1 MVTIKGEKMSK
12 SLGNIKSVRHVL
24 DNWGPNVIR
33 LFCLSG
39 HYSKAIDYSED
50 LLKENLIKWRQVET
64 AYYEMIMSDGT
75 GPIDEV
81 KQLASECRI
90 EFDSALE
97 SDFNTSLAINAFF
110 KLVKGINRIA
120 ASESMTRAAADIAL
134 PEFERMSEI
143 LGLQVQKVTESEK
156 QAITNLIK
164 QRETLRSQK
173 QYQEADKIRDQI
185 SAQNIVLLDHK
196 NKTVW
201 MKKEKIL
208 SDS

>member
-1 MVTIKGEKMSK
+1 
-12 SLGNIKSVRHVL
+12 
-24 DNWGPNVIR
+24 
-33 LFCLSG
+33 
-39 HYSKAIDYSED
+39 
-50 LLKENLIKWRQVET
+50 
-64 AYYEMIMSDGT
+64 MSDGA

>member
-1 MVTIKGEKMSK
+1 MSK

-24 DNWGPNVIR
+24 DNWGPNIIR

-39 HYSKAIDYSED
+39 HHSKAIDYSED
-50 LLKENLIKWRQVET
+50 LLKENLIKWRQVGT
-64 AYYEMIMSDGT
+64 AYYEMIMSEET
-75 GPIDEV
+75 GPMDEIN
-81 KQLASECRI
+81 QLTSECKT
-90 EFDSALE
+90 EFDSALD

-110 KLVKGINRIA
+110 KLIKGINRIA
-120 ASESMTRAAADIAL
+120 ASESMTRSIADIAL
-134 PEFERMSEI
+134 PEFERMSNI
-143 LGLQVQKVTESEK
+143 LGLQVQKVTEPEK
-156 QAITNLIK
+156 QSITNLLK

-196 NKTVW
+196 NKTIW

-208 SDS
+208 SDT